1 MFTLTARPRSG
12 VLKLT
17 VFCII
22 LVPRTEVVW
31 EELSGLPVTDGG
43 AIMVELDDHD
53 LNETQSYIMQ
63 VLRSLV
69 AILDELEIPYFMQ
82 GGTMLGAIRHKGF
95 IPWDDDVDLGIP
107 RKDYERLL
115 KTISEKLPKNLQL
128 RTYSD
133 ETDHHYYFARIVDT
147 RYQIRRMGS
156 LEERMENI
164 WVDLFP
170 LDGMPNGWAART
182 YHKLRLTWVRLKYHL
197 SCFEKV
203 NIKRP
208 GRPLIER
215 MVIRFAMITHVGK
228 WFNTRRQLDKMDA
241 LLKKYPPE
249 GSDWLVNFMG
259 QTSYRFNELFK
270 KEVYGNGQRYSFE
283 DMLLVG
289 PDCYDEYLKSLYGDY
304 MTPPDEAA
312 RNAHVSELVQVTK
325 GEDDDAPSGYC
336 QTGQ

>member
-1 MFTLTARPRSG
+1 
-12 VLKLT
+12 
-17 VFCII
+17 
-22 LVPRTEVVW
+22 
-31 EELSGLPVTDGG
+31 
-43 AIMVELDDHD
+43 MVELDDHD

-241 LLKKYPPE
+241 LLKSILLRVLIGWLISWVRLPIALMNCLKKKYMAM
-249 GSDWLVNFMG
+249 D
-259 QTSYRFNELFK
+259 K
-270 KEVYGNGQRYSFE
+270 
-283 DMLLVG
+283 DI
-289 PDCYDEYLKSLYGDY
+289 
-304 MTPPDEAA
+304 
-312 RNAHVSELVQVTK
+312 
-325 GEDDDAPSGYC
+325 PSRIC
-336 QTGQ
+336 FWWDPIATMNI